1 MDKNKKDF
9 GDLKNFYEDHLKTML
24 LPFWMDRAI
33 DYEYGGYYTC
43 FDNSGEKLLSH
54 DKYTWSQGRMVWVF
68 SKLSTMECFAREEQV
83 EFLKL
88 ANMGTKFLIE
98 NCLLEN
104 GNCTFLMERDG
115 TPKRQA
121 PNMDYDTSFYAD
133 CFVVLGLSKYAR
145 VSGDLSVL
153 DFAKTLYESIKKRI
167 DSGTFK
173 SEPYPVPEGYRSHG
187 IYMIMLN
194 TTHELATALR
204 ELKDEKYEEID
215 GYAEGYM
222 REIMD
227 NFVSKDY
234 VIQEMIRQDDAH
246 IYDTLYGRYIN
257 PGHTLECMWFIMH
270 YAMEK
275 EYRDII
281 DIGIK
286 VVESTFEKGWDR
298 EYGGILLFADRDGG
312 KPKGSIE
319 GIEDQA
325 MCQKI
330 LNDWDNKLWWTH
342 SEMLY
347 TLLLSHKLSG
357 DAKFLELYE
366 QAHEYVFSTFPNSN
380 REIGEWIQ
388 IRDRKG
394 DPEQKVVALPV
405 KDPFHIIR
413 NVVLIIDLLGGEC
426 QDY

>member
-9 GDLKNFYEDHLKTML
+9 SDLKNFYEDHLKTML
-24 LPFWMDRAI
+24 LPFWMERAI

-43 FDNSGEKLLSH
+43 FDNSGEKLLSY

-68 SKLSTMECFAREEQV
+68 SKLSTMECFSKEEQI

-88 ANMGTKFLIE
+88 ANMGTKFLMK

-133 CFVVLGLSKYAR
+133 CFVVLGLSKYAQ
-145 VSGDLSVL
+145 VSGDLSAL
-153 DFAKTLYESIKKRI
+153 DFAKKLYNSIKKRI
-167 DSGTFK
+167 DSDTFK
-173 SEPYPVPEGYRSHG
+173 SEPYPVPGGYRSHG

-204 ELKDEKYEEID
+204 EMKDEKYEEID

-347 TLLLSHKLSG
+347 TLLLFHKLSG